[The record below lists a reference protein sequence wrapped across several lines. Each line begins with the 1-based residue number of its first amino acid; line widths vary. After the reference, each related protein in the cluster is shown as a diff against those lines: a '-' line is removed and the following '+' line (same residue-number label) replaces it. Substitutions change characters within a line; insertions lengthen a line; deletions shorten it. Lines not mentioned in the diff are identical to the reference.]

1 MEIYPEPDATEQ
13 NDEIDGIDGME
24 EAAIGG
30 HDSEP
35 LDVDALVRKARRS
48 RRIAESDVQSILAS
62 VSEEQA
68 EQLYERLQKLNIR
81 IISAD
86 GELIDDPGDIG
97 LLDRLDDLVDEGEES
112 LHLSDAEDDP
122 VHTYLKEIGQVPL
135 LSAEQE
141 IWLATQMQ
149 AQRVLD
155 RLNQDVGLT
164 RNTNGNG
171 RRGRKNVAEQ
181 APNQN
186 ADRSAN
192 QDVLRAQVMTLNYKN
207 LLECWQCVLDSGAHL
222 KVAPPELL
230 PLIDEARKLREDWQR
245 NERSYVH
252 RYLNDGTWGQ
262 DEAWTDLAECL
273 FSVFTAFYLL
283 PQGLAKEITD
293 YVRSAGTLPPLSE
306 VEDWLFPADSSL
318 AYNEFMIVNLAEEA
332 KGNLTRANL
341 RLVVS
346 VAKRYMGRGIQL
358 LDLVQEGNVGLL
370 RAVEKFDHTKG
381 FKFSTYATWWI
392 RQAVSRAIADQART
406 IRIPVHMYET
416 INKIVKTQREL
427 VQKLGHEP
435 STEELALAPEL
446 EYLTPEESAA
456 IKLALET
463 DQPIDPLLE
472 RKWRLAVSK
481 IRDIL
486 RIAMDPMSLE
496 TPVGNN
502 DDATELG
509 DFLADENILEPGDAA
524 SRELLREHIRTVL
537 EALNEREREVL
548 EMRFGLK
555 DGTDHTLEEV
565 GKSFGVTRER
575 IRQIEA
581 KALRKLRHP
590 SRSRTLRDY
599 LQ

>member
-1 MEIYPEPDATEQ
+1 METYPDPDELIPH
-13 NDEIDGIDGME
+13 EIDSDDAE
-24 EAAIGG
+24 ETLAA
-30 HDSEP
+30 EP
-35 LDVDALVRKARRS
+35 LDVNALVRKARRS

-68 EQLYERLQKLNIR
+68 EQLYERLQKLHIR
-81 IISAD
+81 IVSAD
-86 GELIDDPGDIG
+86 GRLIDDPGEIG
-97 LLDRLDDLVDEGEES
+97 LLDQLDNLDADDDT
-112 LHLSDAEDDP
+112 LHASDAEDDP

-135 LSAEQE
+135 LTAQQE
-141 IWLATQMQ
+141 IWLATQME
-149 AQRVLD
+149 AKRVLD
-155 RLNQDVGLT
+155 RLNQDAGLT
-164 RNTNGNG
+164 RNVNNA
-171 RRGRKNVAEQ
+171 RRGRQPA
-181 APNQN
+181 APEPQP
-186 ADRSAN
+186 AASARPAN
-192 QDVLRAQVMTLNYKN
+192 ENELRAHVMLLNYRN
-207 LLECWQCVLDSGAHL
+207 MLECWHCVHDSSEHIHIAMPDLSALMG
-222 KVAPPELL
+222 
-230 PLIDEARKLREDWQR
+230 EARMLREGWQESR
-245 NERSYVH
+245 TSYIYH
-252 RYLNDGTWGQ
+252 YLNDGTWGQ

-283 PQGLAKEITD
+283 PDELARQVSDHIRDTGELPA
-293 YVRSAGTLPPLSE
+293 SAA
-306 VEDWLFPADSSL
+306 VEDWLFPPDSSL
-318 AYNEFMIVNLAEEA
+318 KYNDFMIADLAEEA
-332 KGNLTRANL
+332 KGHLTRANL

-416 INKIVKTQREL
+416 INRIVRVQREL

-435 STEELALAPEL
+435 TAEDLALVPEL
-446 EYLTPEESAA
+446 EYMTAEEAAA
-456 IKLALET
+456 IKAAQAEGR
-463 DQPIDPLLE
+463 PIDPALE
-472 RKWRLAVSK
+472 RKWRMAVSK
-481 IRDIL
+481 VRDIQ

-509 DFLADENILEPGDAA
+509 DFLADESILEPGDAA
-524 SRELLREHIRTVL
+524 SRELLREQIRTVL
-537 EALNEREREVL
+537 EALNDREREVL
-548 EMRFGLK
+548 EMRFGLN
-555 DGTDHTLEEV
+555 DGKDHTLEEV

-590 SRSRTLRDY
+590 SRSRALRDY
-599 LQ
+599 LH

>member
-1 MEIYPEPDATEQ
+1 MEMYPEPDAPEQ
-13 NDEIDGIDGME
+13 DENDVAEE
-24 EAAIGG
+24 EAQSA
-30 HDSEP
+30 EP

-48 RRIAESDVQSILAS
+48 RQIAESDVQTILATA
-62 VSEEQA
+62 SEDEA
-68 EQLYERLQKLNIR
+68 DMLYERLQKLNIR
-81 IISAD
+81 IVTAD
-86 GELIDDPGDIG
+86 GVPIDDPGEIG
-97 LLDRLDDLVDEGEES
+97 LLDRLDDLDDTDDS
-112 LHLSDAEDDP
+112 LHLSEAEDDP

-135 LSAEQE
+135 LAVEQE
-141 IWLATQMQ
+141 VWLATQME
-149 AQRVLD
+149 AQRVLE
-155 RLNQDVGLT
+155 RLNFDAGVS
-164 RNTNGNG
+164 RNNGNSSRGRG
-171 RRGRKNVAEQ
+171 RRAKAAD
-181 APNQN
+181 APPPNPN
-186 ADRSAN
+186 YDSTTN
-192 QDVLRAQVMTLNYKN
+192 QDTLRAQVMLLNYLH
-207 LLECWQCVLDSGAHL
+207 LLETWHCVQAHS
-222 KVAPPELL
+222 VELRIEL
-230 PLIDEARKLREDWQR
+230 PDILAVFNEARRLRQEWTMEQ
-245 NERSYVH
+245 RSYVH
-252 RYLNDGTWGQ
+252 TFLNDGSWGQ

-273 FSVFTAFYLL
+273 FASFTALYLL
-283 PQGLAKEITD
+283 PNEIAD
-293 YVRSAGTLPPLSE
+293 DVAGHIHSTGELPPAAM
-306 VEDWLFPADSSL
+306 VDDWLIPGDSAL
-318 AYNEFMIVNLAEEA
+318 KYNEFMIIHLAEEA
-332 KGNLTRANL
+332 KGHLTRANL

-416 INKIVKTQREL
+416 INKIVKMQREL
-427 VQKLGHEP
+427 VQRLGHEP
-435 STEELALAPEL
+435 SVEELALEL
-446 EYLTPEESAA
+446 DYLLPEEAAA
-456 IKLALET
+456 IKLAKADGT
-463 DQPIDPLLE
+463 PIDPMLE

-509 DFLADENILEPGDAA
+509 DFLADESVLEPGDLA
-524 SRELLREHIRTVL
+524 SRELLREQIRTVL
-537 EALNEREREVL
+537 GFLNDREREVL
-548 EMRFGLK
+548 EMRFGLS
-555 DGTDHTLEEV
+555 DGKDHTLEEV

-590 SRSRTLRDY
+590 SRSKSLRDY